1 MNKYQE
7 AYNDI
12 ELTCLCI
19 DSAERAKE
27 YLNAIRELVEKAT
40 TKKLHYEAD
49 GYWDGQLVYD
59 TAICPCC
66 GRRFEVDCDEHS
78 KYCPSCGQALDWSE
92 EE

>member
-1 MNKYQE
+1 MSGDRIDLLHRIKKLEQE
-7 AYNDI
+7 NE
-12 ELTCLCI
+12 ELR
-19 DSAERAKE
+19 ERA
-27 YLNAIRELVEKAT
+27 T
-40 TKKLHYEAD
+40 PKKLYYEGD

-66 GRRFEVDCDEHS
+66 GRYFEVDCDEHS

>member
-1 MNKYQE
+1 MKKIKTVE
-7 AYNDI
+7 ITEEEYNEYL
-12 ELTCLCI
+12 ELK
-19 DSAERAKE
+19 ERA
-27 YLNAIRELVEKAT
+27 T
-40 TKKLHYEAD
+40 PKKLYYEGD

-66 GRRFEVDCDEHS
+66 GRYFEVDCDEHS